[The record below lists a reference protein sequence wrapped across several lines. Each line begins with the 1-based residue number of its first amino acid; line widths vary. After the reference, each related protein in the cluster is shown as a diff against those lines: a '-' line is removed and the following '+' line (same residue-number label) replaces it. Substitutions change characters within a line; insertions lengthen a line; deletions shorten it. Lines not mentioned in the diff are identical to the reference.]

1 MVIRLFLV
9 AVVVVAVWLL
19 VLQVVRVARGSAV
32 DWKGLAFAAGF
43 VALAFYL
50 RHVTGMG

>member
-1 MVIRLFLV
+1 VIRLLIV
-9 AVVVVAVWLL
+9 AVLVVVLWLL
-19 VLQVVRVARGSAV
+19 ILQAVRLARGSGI

>member
-1 MVIRLFLV
+1 MIRLL
-9 AVVVVAVWLL
+9 VVAVLVVVLWLL
-19 VLQVVRVARGSAV
+19 ILQAVRIARGSGV

-50 RHVTGMG
+50 RYVTGMG

>member
-1 MVIRLFLV
+1 MIRLVILT
-9 AVVVVAVWLL
+9 ALVVVAWLL
-19 VLQVVRVARGSAV
+19 ILQAVRLAKVSTI
-32 DWKGLAFAAGF
+32 DWKGLAVAAGF

>member
-1 MVIRLFLV
+1 MIRLVVL
-9 AVVVVAVWLL
+9 AVLVVVAWLL
-19 VLQVVRVARGSAV
+19 ILQAVRLARGSGV
-32 DWKGLAFAAGF
+32 DWKGLAIAAGF